1 MAVTRISDVVVP
13 AVFNPYVIQ
22 RTAQLS
28 ALFNSSIIVP
38 DAQIQALAQGP
49 AAQFNMPFWNDLVGA
64 SNVGSDDPAVNSVP
78 QKIGAGRDIAQKHF
92 RNQSWSSADLVS
104 RLNDAD
110 PMGAIGE
117 LVAGY
122 WAREM
127 QTIAIAA
134 LNGVIASN
142 IAANAGDMVV
152 NVATDALGAA
162 TAAEKISGSLLLT
175 AKQTMGDAA
184 NKITSIAMHSMLHT
198 ELQRQGLIAF
208 IPNDAANVG
217 WGTYMGYSVIVDDQC
232 PAVMGTNRITYT
244 TFMFGQGALGYGEGA
259 PRVPTATQ
267 RFEQGGNGEGIEE
280 LYNRKHFVLHPRG
293 VKFNGA
299 AMVNGIAPTNAELA
313 TASNWTRVYE
323 RKNVRFVAI
332 RTNG

>member
-1 MAVTRISDVVVP
+1 MAVTRISDVIVP

-28 ALFNSSIIVP
+28 ALFRSSIIQP
-38 DAQIQALAQGP
+38 DQRIQELAQGP
-49 AAQFNMPFWNDLVGA
+49 AAQFNMPFWNDLTGS

-78 QKIGAGRDIAQKHF
+78 QKIGANKDIAQKHF

-104 RLNDAD
+104 RLNGSD

-117 LVAGY
+117 LVAEY

-134 LNGVIASN
+134 LTGVFASN
-142 IAANAGDMVV
+142 SASNGGDMVV
-152 NVATDALGAA
+152 SVATDAVGAP
-162 TAAEKISGSLLLT
+162 AAGEKISGSLILT

-184 NKITSIAMHSMLHT
+184 AKLTAIAMHSMLHT

-208 IPNDAANVG
+208 IPNDTANIG
-217 WGTYMGYSVIVDDQC
+217 WGTYMGYSVLVDDGC

-244 TFMFGQGALGYGEGA
+244 SYLFGPGALGYGEGT
-259 PRVPTATQ
+259 PRVPTATV
-267 RFEQGGNGEGIEE
+267 RLESGGNGEGIEE
-280 LYNRKHFVLHPRG
+280 MYQRKHFVLHPRG

-299 AMVNGIAPTNAELA
+299 NMAGVSPTNAELA
-313 TASNWTRVYE
+313 LAANWSRVYE
-323 RKNVRFVAI
+323 RKNVRLVAL